1 MTAKLF
7 GTDGIRGRVGQPPM
21 VPEIILCV
29 GYAIARV
36 LGQAHPYPRILIG
49 KDPRWSGYMLEAS
62 LQAGCLAG
70 GAEVYLTGPLPTPAV
85 AHLTRTLR
93 MQAGIVVTASHNLF
107 EDNGVKVFGPNGF
120 KLPDEIERE
129 IEQEVARGICV
140 QALGKAYRMED
151 GVGRYIEYCKGTL
164 PYSMRLPSTMTIVV
178 DCANG
183 AMYHVAPML
192 FRELGGTVI
201 AIHDQPDGRNINQGC
216 GAVHPEV
223 LAAAVLEH
231 QAQVGVAFDGDGDR
245 VMMVDGRGRIYN
257 GDQLLYIMAAD
268 AQAKRK
274 LVGGVVGT
282 LMSNVA
288 LERALAKINVPFAR
302 SDVGDRYVLEAL
314 HARGWQLGGEACGH
328 IVMLDRHTTGDG
340 LVSALQILAIM
351 AETGLSLEQLAEP
364 IQLFPQRTDNLPGRL
379 EPTDRLGEQIAEL
392 NRECHGLGRVF
403 YRPSGTEPVTR
414 VTVEHEDQK
423 TADRLVAQ
431 AVDLVKQAMID
442 IPA

>member
-1 MTAKLF
+1 MAAKLF

-29 GYAIARV
+29 GFAIARV
-36 LGQAHPYPRILIG
+36 LGQAHPHPRILIG
-49 KDPRWSGYMLEAS
+49 KDPRLSGYMLEAA

-70 GAEVYLTGPLPTPAV
+70 GADVCLTGPLPTPAI

-93 MQAGIVVTASHNLF
+93 LQACIVVSASHNLSD
-107 EDNGVKVFGPNGF
+107 DNGVKVFGPNGF
-120 KLPDEIERE
+120 KLPDDIERE
-129 IEQEVARGICV
+129 IEQEAASGIRV
-140 QALGKAYRMED
+140 QTPGKAYRMED
-151 GVGRYIEYCKGTL
+151 GVGRYSEYCKATVPFSLIL
-164 PYSMRLPSTMTIVV
+164 PPSMIIVV

-201 AIHDQPDGRNINQGC
+201 AINDTPDGRNINQGC

-268 AQAKRK
+268 AQAKQK
-274 LVGGVVGT
+274 LIGGVVGT

-288 LERALAKINVPFAR
+288 LENALAKINVPFAR
-302 SDVGDRYVLEAL
+302 SAVGDRYVLEAL
-314 HARGWQLGGEACGH
+314 RARGWQLGGEACGH
-328 IVMLDRHTTGDG
+328 IVLLDRHTTGDG

-351 AETGLSLEQLAEP
+351 AETGLSLEKLAEP
-364 IQLFPQRTDNLPGRL
+364 IQLFPQLTINVRGRL
-379 EPTDRLGEQIAEL
+379 ELTERLGEQIAKL
-392 NRECHGLGRVF
+392 NRECAGRGRVF
-403 YRPSGTEPVTR
+403 CRPSGTEPVTR
-414 VTVEHEDQK
+414 VTVEHEDRK
-423 TADRLVAQ
+423 TAERLVAIAATLVEK
-431 AVDLVKQAMID
+431 AVVEASL
-442 IPA
+442 